1 MAATGFRTGS
11 AFNDPS
17 QNVNVV
23 KFKNHYFNTAGNK
36 NLKTPVSEIGPDGG
50 TSGHTGLDSPVGQAA
65 EESSKPK
72 FKINL
77 GIGPGSD
84 SRSGM
89 VRRGASYTHSVDALI
104 RQAQQ
109 ADTNQRLAALRGAVP
124 GGPTGNMSN
133 LGPGQRPG
141 ASDVQRQRELAK
153 LTEDRNAA
161 KEGISQRTRE
171 MIQAVMDQVGRQN
184 GMNRQQIGAAQQVI
198 TQLLSQASGQQE
210 QHIMTSSMS
219 GRGTSRVNGVQ
230 QTSAKALN
238 SNLNPIK
245 GLIK

>member
-1 MAATGFRTGS
+1 
-11 AFNDPS
+11 
-17 QNVNVV
+17 
-23 KFKNHYFNTAGNK
+23 
-36 NLKTPVSEIGPDGG
+36 
-50 TSGHTGLDSPVGQAA
+50 
-65 EESSKPK
+65 
-72 FKINL
+72 
-77 GIGPGSD
+77 
-84 SRSGM
+84 
-89 VRRGASYTHSVDALI
+89 
-104 RQAQQ
+104 
-109 ADTNQRLAALRGAVP
+109 
-124 GGPTGNMSN
+124 MSN

-198 TQLLSQASGQQE
+198 TQLMSQASGQQE
-210 QHIMTSSMS
+210 QHMMTSSMS